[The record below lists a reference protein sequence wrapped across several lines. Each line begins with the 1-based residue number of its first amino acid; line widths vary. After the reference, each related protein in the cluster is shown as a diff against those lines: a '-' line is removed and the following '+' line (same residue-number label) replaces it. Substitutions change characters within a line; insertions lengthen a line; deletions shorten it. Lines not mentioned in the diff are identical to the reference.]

1 MNSSAKCSLPRHA
14 AAFSRRLLCVL
25 VLASPAAWAGPHQ
38 HGVVY
43 LDLAQDGPLL
53 TAQLRAPL
61 ESLVGFERAPRTAA
75 ERQAA
80 SQVMEHLRQPGA
92 VLQPDAAAA
101 CEMETAELQA
111 EVLMGRAAPQ
121 GGHAELHAQYQW
133 RCAHPE
139 QLRVA
144 TVQLFD
150 RYQRTK
156 RVVVQ
161 VAGPRGQSQAT
172 LRPASRTIQLNK

>member
-1 MNSSAKCSLPRHA
+1 MRSLPRRA
-14 AAFSRRLLCVL
+14 VSFCRGLLCIL
-25 VLASPAAWAGPHQ
+25 LLSSPAAWAGPHQ

-61 ESLVGFERAPRTAA
+61 ESLLGFERAPRTAA

-80 SQVMEHLRQPGA
+80 SDAMEHLRQPGA
-92 VLQPDAAAA
+92 VLLPDAAAA
-101 CEMETAELQA
+101 CELVTADLQA
-111 EVLMGRAAPQ
+111 DVLTGRAAPQ
-121 GGHAELHAQYQW
+121 GGHAELSAQYQW
-133 RCAHPE
+133 RCAQPD
-139 QLRVA
+139 QLRTA

-150 RYQRTK
+150 RYRRTS

-172 LRPASRTIQLNK
+172 LRAASRTVQLNK